1 MSVSSILNTD
11 LPAGPLETVVPG
23 RVVENK
29 HGAFYCVQVDT
40 PNDRSR
46 GGIRFGDVREAR
58 GELMAIAGRDDDLAD
73 FDASKTVF
81 VDTETTGLAGGTG
94 TYAFLVGIGFFRN
107 DNFVVRQFFMR
118 DQSEEKA
125 MMSAVAEALRPFDSV
140 VTFNGRS
147 FDFPLLATRFILS
160 RIRPQLDHMV
170 HLDLL
175 HACRRIWGRA
185 PFAASGGLRLGSLE
199 SALLAH
205 ERPTDV
211 PSWQVPQIYF
221 DYLRSGDARDLKAV
235 FAHNVEDILSM
246 VSLLGVVDSVM
257 GSWQT
262 PGNVDPHVVVGIG
275 RIFEMDG
282 RLDRAAEAYAVAL
295 AESLQP
301 DIAGKAAMALSLIH
315 KRLADWPRVVA
326 IWEKL
331 ADGEGRSAAAGCVE
345 LAKYCEHRLS
355 DFGRA
360 YFYCLSA
367 SDRMRDLAFPVAG
380 QLSEW
385 ELEHRACRLR
395 KRMEAAG
402 VSRDRAHVRPGAGL
416 TDRSATR

>member
-1 MSVSSILNTD
+1 MSPNPRAGSSVRPID
-11 LPAGPLETVVPG
+11 AVVPG
-23 RVVENK
+23 RVVENE
-29 HGAFYCVQVDT
+29 HGVFYSVQVDT
-40 PNDRSR
+40 PNERTR
-46 GGIRFGDVREAR
+46 GGIRFGDVLEAR
-58 GELMAIAGRDDDLAD
+58 GDLIAIAGRDAELAD
-73 FDASKTVF
+73 IDVNRTAF

-94 TYAFLVGIGFFRN
+94 TYAFLVGIGFFR
-107 DNFVVRQFFMR
+107 DGNFVVRQYFMR

-125 MMSAVAEALRPFDSV
+125 MMAAVSGALRQFDWG

-175 HACRRIWGRA
+175 HTCRRIWGRA
-185 PFAASGGLRLGSLE
+185 PFAAGGGLRLGSLE

-205 ERPTDV
+205 RRPTDV
-211 PSWQVPQIYF
+211 PSWQVPEIYF
-221 DYLRSGDARDLKAV
+221 HYLRSGDAEDLRAV

-246 VSLLGVVDSVM
+246 VSLLGVIDAVM

-262 PGNVDPHVVVGIG
+262 PGIVDPHAVVGIG

-282 RLDRAAEAYAVAL
+282 RLDRAAEAYAAAL

-301 DIAGKAAMALSLIH
+301 EIAGKAAMSLSLIH
-315 KRLADWPRVVA
+315 KRLEDWSRA
-326 IWEKL
+326 ASIWEKL
-331 ADGEGRSAAAGCVE
+331 AEGKGRSAAAACVE
-345 LAKYCEHRLS
+345 LAKYFEHRLS

-360 YFYCLSA
+360 YFYCMSA
-367 SDRMRDLAFPVAG
+367 ADRAGELEFPVGG

-385 ELEHRACRLR
+385 ELEHRASRLR
-395 KRMEAAG
+395 RRMTLAG
-402 VSRDRAHVRPGAGL
+402 VSRNRIRARPGAEL
-416 TDRSATR
+416 SVRTVKR